1 MNAHRNARTT
11 PYARALIVQR
21 HAAGEPVAA
30 IAAAF
35 GISVRTVYKWIRR
48 HREGGSAALEN
59 GASAPAR
66 PANAIGAWWMKAA
79 AQLRRDYRMTA
90 EEIADRLRLARSTVA
105 RWLKH
110 MGLGRLGALTP
121 RPPVIRYQRERPGEL
136 IHLDIKSLGR
146 FNKPGHRVT
155 KGRKGNRNTGAGWE
169 CVHVA
174 IDDATRLAYV
184 EVLSDQKRGATTG
197 FLVRALRWFKA
208 RGIKVERVMT
218 DNGSPYVSRLFA
230 KALRW
235 LNIRHIRTR
244 PYTPRTN
251 GKAERFI
258 QTLLREWAYAI
269 PYTSSH
275 SRNAD
280 LVRYLDWYN
289 TARPHYAL
297 DRQPPA
303 TRLNQLLN
311 NVLRNDT

>member
-1 MNAHRNARTT
+1 MNSHRNARTT
-11 PYARALIVQR
+11 PYSRALIVER
-21 HAAGEPVAA
+21 HAAGEPVAV

-35 GISVRTVYKWIRR
+35 GVSLRTVYKWLAR
-48 HREGGSAALEN
+48 HRSGGHAALDT
-59 GASAPAR
+59 ASSAPHR
-66 PANAIGAWWMKAA
+66 PSRRIGAWWRDSAA
-79 AQLRRDYRMTA
+79 RLRRDYRMTA
-90 EEIADRLRLARSTVA
+90 AEIAERLGLARSTVA
-105 RWLKH
+105 RWLKR
-110 MGLGRLGALTP
+110 MGLGRLSALEP

-155 KGRKGNRNTGAGWE
+155 GGRKGNRNPGAGWD

-184 EVLSDQKRGATTG
+184 EVLPDQKRATTTA

-208 RGIKVERVMT
+208 RGITVERVMT
-218 DNGSPYVSRLFA
+218 DNGSAYVSKLFA

-258 QTLLREWAYAI
+258 QTALREWAYARA
-269 PYTSSH
+269 YETSGQRAKALPLWTH
-275 SRNAD
+275 
-280 LVRYLDWYN
+280 LYN
-289 TARPHYAL
+289 WHRPHGGIKG
-297 DRQPPA
+297 QTPIS
-303 TRLNQLLN
+303 RLGLERNNLLRHHN
-311 NVLRNDT
+311 